1 VHDCNQPKA
10 RRSRA
15 LPSLHTPQWW
25 SQQTK
30 GMVFDGPDLND
41 AAAFNRLTWRGIV
54 GDKPYPALPTGE
66 NLAVD
71 RARVLAVDKVPR

>member
-1 VHDCNQPKA
+1 
-10 RRSRA
+10 
-15 LPSLHTPQWW
+15 
-25 SQQTK
+25 
-30 GMVFDGPDLND
+30 MVFDGPDLND